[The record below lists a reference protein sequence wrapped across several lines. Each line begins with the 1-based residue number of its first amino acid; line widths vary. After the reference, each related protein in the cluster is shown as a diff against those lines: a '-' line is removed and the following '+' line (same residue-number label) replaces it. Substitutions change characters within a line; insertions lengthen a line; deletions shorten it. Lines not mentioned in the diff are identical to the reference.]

1 VDDAAMDHDPVLRI
15 DCDDC
20 VMAGTDACGDCI
32 VTFLC
37 TRDDEGAV
45 VIDVQE
51 VRALRLLQ
59 KGGLAPAL
67 RHRRAEGE

>member
-1 VDDAAMDHDPVLRI
+1 MDSDSVLRI
-15 DCDDC
+15 DCDVC
-20 VMAGTDACGDCI
+20 VMAGTDACSDCI

-37 TRDDEGAV
+37 NRDEGGAV

-51 VRALRLLQ
+51 IRALRLLLQ
-59 KGGLAPAL
+59 GGLAPQL

>member
-1 VDDAAMDHDPVLRI
+1 MAGDDLVLRI

-20 VMAGTDACGDCI
+20 VMDGTDACKDCI

-37 TRDDEGAV
+37 TRDDGGAV
-45 VIDVQE
+45 IIDVQE

-67 RHRRAEGE
+67 RHRRAQGG

>member
-1 VDDAAMDHDPVLRI
+1 MERDDLVLRI

-20 VMAGTDACGDCI
+20 VMDGTDACRDCI

-37 TRDDEGAV
+37 NRDEGGAV

-59 KGGLAPAL
+59 QGGLAPAL
-67 RHRRAEGE
+67 RHRRAQGE

>member
-1 VDDAAMDHDPVLRI
+1 MAGDDLVLRI

-20 VMAGTDACGDCI
+20 VMEGTNACDDCI

-37 TRDDEGAV
+37 TRDHGGAV

-59 KGGLAPAL
+59 QGGLAPAL
-67 RHRRAEGE
+67 RHRRAQGG